1 MKSLIFLLLLLP
13 ISILSH
19 AQSKKNTSNFTL
31 KGTITGNVRRVIL
44 IYPDIPGQRR
54 SYTIHVKNGHFLY
67 KGYLSS
73 PVYAGIMND
82 DKVDPNNTA
91 DVSNFTDLFL
101 SPGNMTISLKRDYF
115 DQAKITGSPAQDEWA
130 ALQKS
135 EEPINKIKIDL
146 YHQEFEVSKGGN
158 TPKNH
163 AAVLAMGSKI
173 DRCQREMD
181 QMDYQYIVTH
191 SQSYVSSYLLSN
203 YALGGDMPLDSIEK
217 PYNVFSEAV
226 KKSPSGKAIG
236 ETIASRKAGSVGTI
250 VQMPAAVNLDGNK
263 FNPTTFKIDNYAL
276 LYFWADWAND
286 NIHLKEI
293 YNKYHLKGL
302 NVLAISM
309 DPFKR
314 MWRDSVKKEHI
325 EIWNNVFGGM
335 AGNLDTFY
343 NIREMAP
350 SLILLIDKNHK
361 VIGRYRGIAP
371 KWYKFDYQ
379 EGDINTLDKK
389 LAELYKK

>member
-1 MKSLIFLLLLLP
+1 MGCF
-13 ISILSH
+13 
-19 AQSKKNTSNFTL
+19 A
-31 KGTITGNVRRVIL
+31 
-44 IYPDIPGQRR
+44 
-54 SYTIHVKNGHFLY
+54 
-67 KGYLSS
+67 
-73 PVYAGIMND
+73 
-82 DKVDPNNTA
+82 
-91 DVSNFTDLFL
+91 
-101 SPGNMTISLKRDYF
+101 
-115 DQAKITGSPAQDEWA
+115 
-130 ALQKS
+130 KS
-135 EEPINKIKIDL
+135 EEPINKIKNAL
-146 YHQEFEVSKGGN
+146 YNKESEISKAGN

-163 AAVLAMGSKI
+163 AAVLVIGSKI
-173 DRCQREMD
+173 DKCDQEID

-191 SQSYVSSYLLSN
+191 PQSYVSSYLLSN
-203 YALGGDMPLDSIEK
+203 YAWGGDTRLDSVEK
-217 PYNVFSEAV
+217 PYNAFSEQV
-226 KKSPSGKAIG
+226 KQSASG
-236 ETIASRKAGSVGTI
+236 IATEKIIISRKAGSVDNI
-250 VQMPAAVNLDGNK
+250 VRMPSGVNFDGSR
-263 FNPTTFKIDNYAL
+263 FNPKTFKIDNYAL